1 MSVLPSEGVIMVI
14 HFRLPSNPD
23 FRLAPMPTD
32 DPNRVSPR
40 PCTNIV
46 FYCFRS
52 FALSTLSASWA
63 ACVFRD
69 SKAAG
74 MRLPAALRPPSV
86 PHEDT
91 ACLGCRPIP
100 PRTDRAF
107 CQALMAPLGRVSGQ
121 WETATFIRPW
131 TQQQITHDCTAVD
144 KRGPVNR
151 GTGALETLMRNDL
164 IALVCLAFVK
174 DSGGPY

>member
-32 DPNRVSPR
+32 DPHRVSPK

-46 FYCFRS
+46 FYSFRS
-52 FALSTLSASWA
+52 FVLSTFQRQQSRRDATASGFA
-63 ACVFRD
+63 FVPIRA
-69 SKAAG
+69 
-74 MRLPAALRPPSV
+74 

-91 ACLGCRPIP
+91 ARLGCRPIP

-107 CQALMAPLGRVSGQ
+107 CRGLYGA
-121 WETATFIRPW
+121 IRAGLFCCIP
-131 TQQQITHDCTAVD
+131 
-144 KRGPVNR
+144 
-151 GTGALETLMRNDL
+151 
-164 IALVCLAFVK
+164 
-174 DSGGPY
+174 